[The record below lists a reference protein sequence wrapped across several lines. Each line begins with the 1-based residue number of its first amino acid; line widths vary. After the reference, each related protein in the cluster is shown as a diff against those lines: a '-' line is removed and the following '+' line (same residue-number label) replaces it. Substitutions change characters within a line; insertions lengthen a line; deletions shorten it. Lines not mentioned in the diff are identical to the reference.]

1 MSKIEN
7 VFTYMVPEKDFIY
20 YSLTSQSNWQIV
32 SLDETTVLLRNFD
45 TNKVV
50 KEKLADFFKAILD
63 KQLKENK
70 RQNEMFKVLNKLNK

>member
-1 MSKIEN
+1 
-7 VFTYMVPEKDFIY
+7 MVPEKDFIY

-32 SLDETTVLLRNFD
+32 SLDETTVLLRNFE

-70 RQNEMFKVLNKLNK
+70 RQNEMFKALNRINK

>member
-1 MSKIEN
+1 MSTIEN
-7 VFTYMVPEKDFIY
+7 VFTYMVPEKYFVY
-20 YSLTSQSNWQIV
+20 YSFTSKSNWQIV

-50 KEKLADFFKAILD
+50 KEKLADFFKAIQD

-70 RQNEMFKVLNKLNK
+70 RQNEMFKVLNKINK

>member
-1 MSKIEN
+1 
-7 VFTYMVPEKDFIY
+7 MVPEKDFVY

-32 SLDETTVLLRNFD
+32 SLDETTVLLRNFE

-50 KEKLADFFKAILD
+50 KEKLADFFKAIED

-70 RQNEMFKVLNKLNK
+70 RQNEMFHVLNKINK